1 MYKMKAS
8 RMNRRATRRQSRKS
22 RQNRKGR
29 KSRKYQGGFVRGTSP
44 ILNAGVFS
52 GNSTWNK
59 PGASMPMATTRGYTP
74 FAQQQMARYTPFA
87 QTRRM

>member
-1 MYKMKAS
+1 MKAS

-29 KSRKYQGGFVRGTSP
+29 KSRKYQGGFVRGTSS

-52 GNSTWNK
+52 GSSVWNRS
-59 PGASMPMATTRGYTP
+59 GASVPVPTTATGYRP
-74 FAQQQMARYTPFA
+74 FAQQQTVRYTPYA